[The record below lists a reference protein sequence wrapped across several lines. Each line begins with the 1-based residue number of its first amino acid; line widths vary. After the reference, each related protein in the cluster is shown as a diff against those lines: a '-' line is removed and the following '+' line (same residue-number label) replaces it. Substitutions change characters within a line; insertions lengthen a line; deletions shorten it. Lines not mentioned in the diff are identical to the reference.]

1 MQTNI
6 EKFQDKEIEGLKVE
20 LHNLEMV
27 VGELTNEKLEL
38 EKLLS
43 EFQHRHTLE
52 LGEIIL
58 ELLKL
63 RKIKFQDDKV
73 RYEETEND
81 ERQYREQVK
90 VEKNKDVHELTE
102 EQKTELKKKF
112 REATLLCHPDKVSD
126 EFKAIAE
133 TIFIELKT
141 AYELNDL
148 KRVTV
153 ILNDLKK
160 GGFTPRSET
169 VSKKDLLIT
178 TITKLQRQVVL
189 LKTQITEIKQSETYT
204 SIIEITNWD
213 EYFVRIKKE
222 LQQELE
228 ELKNEIKTAYNN
240 GIRCT
245 NSKNIHHENFSNIS
259 NFINNTKY
267 EFTGLDWGKILYR

>member
-1 MQTNI
+1 MKANI
-6 EKFQDKEIEGLKVE
+6 EKFQDREIEELKSE
-20 LHNLEMV
+20 LHNLEAV
-27 VGELTNEKLEL
+27 HGELTNEQLEL

-63 RKIKFQDDKV
+63 RKIKFKDDKV

-90 VEKNKDVHELTE
+90 VEKTKDVYELTE

-126 EFKAIAE
+126 EFKIIAE

-148 KRVTV
+148 SRVTD

-169 VSKKDLLIT
+169 VSEKDLLIT
-178 TITKLQRQVVL
+178 AITKLQRQIDL
-189 LKTQITEIKQSETYT
+189 LRTQITEIRKSDTYT
-204 SIIEITNWD
+204 TIIDIDNWD
-213 EYFVRIKKE
+213 EYFNRIKKGF
-222 LQQELE
+222 
-228 ELKNEIKTAYNN
+228 KTGA
-240 GIRCT
+240 
-245 NSKNIHHENFSNIS
+245 
-259 NFINNTKY
+259 
-267 EFTGLDWGKILYR
+267 

>member
-1 MQTNI
+1 MQKNI

-20 LHNLEMV
+20 LHNLETV

-102 EQKTELKKKF
+102 VQKTELKKKF

-153 ILNDLKK
+153 ILNDLKT
-160 GGFTPRSET
+160 GEFTPKSET
-169 VSKKDLLIT
+169 VSKKDMLIT

-189 LKTQITEIKQSETYT
+189 LKTQIAEIKQSETYT
-204 SIIEITNWD
+204 TIVGITNWD
-213 EYFVRIKKE
+213 EYFALIKKE

-240 GIRCT
+240 V
-245 NSKNIHHENFSNIS
+245 
-259 NFINNTKY
+259 
-267 EFTGLDWGKILYR
+267 

>member
-1 MQTNI
+1 MKANI
-6 EKFQDKEIEGLKVE
+6 EKFQDREIEELKSE
-20 LHNLEMV
+20 LHNLEAV
-27 VGELTNEKLEL
+27 HGELTNEQLEL

-63 RKIKFQDDKV
+63 RKIKFKDDKV

-90 VEKNKDVHELTE
+90 VEKTKDVYELTE

-126 EFKAIAE
+126 EFKIIAE

-148 KRVTV
+148 SRVTD

-169 VSKKDLLIT
+169 VSEKDLLIT
-178 TITKLQRQVVL
+178 AITKLQRQIDL
-189 LKTQITEIKQSETYT
+189 LRTQITEIRKSDTYT
-204 SIIEITNWD
+204 TIIDIDNWD
-213 EYFVRIKKE
+213 EYFNRIKKD
-222 LQQELE
+222 LKQELE
-228 ELKNEIKTAYNN
+228 DLRNEI
-240 GIRCT
+240 
-245 NSKNIHHENFSNIS
+245 
-259 NFINNTKY
+259 
-267 EFTGLDWGKILYR
+267 

>member
-1 MQTNI
+1 MKANI
-6 EKFQDKEIEGLKVE
+6 EKFQDREIEELKSE
-20 LHNLEMV
+20 LHNLEAV
-27 VGELTNEKLEL
+27 HGELTNEQLEL

-63 RKIKFQDDKV
+63 RKIKF
-73 RYEETEND
+73 ND

-90 VEKNKDVHELTE
+90 VEKTKDVYELTE

-126 EFKAIAE
+126 EFKIIAE

-148 KRVTV
+148 SRVTD

-169 VSKKDLLIT
+169 VSEKDLLIT
-178 TITKLQRQVVL
+178 AITKLQRQIDL
-189 LKTQITEIKQSETYT
+189 LRTQITEIRKSDTYT
-204 SIIEITNWD
+204 TIIDIDNWD
-213 EYFVRIKKE
+213 EYFNRIKKD
-222 LQQELE
+222 LKQELE
-228 ELKNEIKTAYNN
+228 DLRNEI
-240 GIRCT
+240 
-245 NSKNIHHENFSNIS
+245 
-259 NFINNTKY
+259 
-267 EFTGLDWGKILYR
+267 

>member
-6 EKFQDKEIEGLKVE
+6 EKFQDKEIEGLKAE
-20 LHNLEMV
+20 LHNLETV
-27 VGELTNEKLEL
+27 IGELTNEKLEL

-58 ELLKL
+58 ELLRL

-73 RYEETEND
+73 RFEETEND

-126 EFKAIAE
+126 EFKTIAE

-169 VSKKDLLIT
+169 VSKKDILIT
-178 TITKLQRQVVL
+178 AITKLQRQVDL

-204 SIIEITNWD
+204 TIMEIINWD
-213 EYFVRIKKE
+213 EYFVRIKND

-240 GIRCT
+240 V
-245 NSKNIHHENFSNIS
+245 
-259 NFINNTKY
+259 
-267 EFTGLDWGKILYR
+267 

>member
-1 MQTNI
+1 MSNATRQQMKANI
-6 EKFQDKEIEGLKVE
+6 EKFQDREIEELKTE
-20 LHNLEMV
+20 LRNLETV
-27 VGELTNEKLEL
+27 HGELTNEQLEL

-63 RKIKFQDDKV
+63 RKIKFKDDKV

-90 VEKNKDVHELTE
+90 VEKTKDVYELTE

-112 REATLLCHPDKVSD
+112 REATFLCHPDKVSD

-148 KRVTV
+148 SRVTD

-160 GGFTPRSET
+160 GGFTSRSET
-169 VSKKDLLIT
+169 VSEKDLLIT
-178 TITKLQRQVVL
+178 AITKLQRQVDL
-189 LKTQITEIKQSETYT
+189 LRTQITEIRESNTYT
-204 SIIEITNWD
+204 TIVDIDNWN
-213 EYFVRIKKE
+213 EYFNRIKKD

-228 ELKNEIKTAYNN
+228 DLRSEI
-240 GIRCT
+240 
-245 NSKNIHHENFSNIS
+245 
-259 NFINNTKY
+259 
-267 EFTGLDWGKILYR
+267 

>member
-1 MQTNI
+1 MKVNI
-6 EKFQDKEIEGLKVE
+6 EKFQDREIEELKSE
-20 LHNLEMV
+20 LHNLETV
-27 VGELTNEKLEL
+27 HGELTNEQLEL

-63 RKIKFQDDKV
+63 RKIKFKDDKV

-90 VEKNKDVHELTE
+90 VEKTKDVYELTE

-126 EFKAIAE
+126 EFKTIAE

-148 KRVTV
+148 SRVTD

-160 GGFTPRSET
+160 GGFTPRSQT
-169 VSKKDLLIT
+169 VSEKDLLIT
-178 TITKLQRQVVL
+178 AITKLQRQVDL
-189 LKTQITEIKQSETYT
+189 LRTQISEIRQSDTYT
-204 SIIEITNWD
+204 TIIDIDNWD
-213 EYFVRIKKE
+213 EYFNRIKKD

-228 ELKNEIKTAYNN
+228 DLRNEI
-240 GIRCT
+240 
-245 NSKNIHHENFSNIS
+245 
-259 NFINNTKY
+259 
-267 EFTGLDWGKILYR
+267 

>member
-6 EKFQDKEIEGLKVE
+6 EKFQDTEIEALKAE
-20 LHNLEMV
+20 LYSWETVL
-27 VGELTNEKLEL
+27 GELTNEKLEL

-63 RKIKFQDDKV
+63 RKIKFKDDKV

-112 REATLLCHPDKVSD
+112 RKATLLCHPDKVSD
-126 EFKAIAE
+126 EFKSIAE

-148 KRVTV
+148 RRVTD

-169 VSKKDLLIT
+169 VSKKDILIIA
-178 TITKLQRQVVL
+178 ITKLQRQVDL
-189 LKTQITEIKQSETYT
+189 LKTEIKKSDTYMT
-204 SIIEITNWD
+204 IVEISNWG

-228 ELKNEIKTAYNN
+228 ELKNEIKTAHNN
-240 GIRCT
+240 
-245 NSKNIHHENFSNIS
+245 
-259 NFINNTKY
+259 
-267 EFTGLDWGKILYR
+267 